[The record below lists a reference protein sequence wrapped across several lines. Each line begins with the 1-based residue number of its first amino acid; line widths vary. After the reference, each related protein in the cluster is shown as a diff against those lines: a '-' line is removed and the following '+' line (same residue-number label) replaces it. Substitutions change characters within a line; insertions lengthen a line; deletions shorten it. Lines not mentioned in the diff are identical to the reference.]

1 MDEGRRKELE
11 KLFIMDLDDAWRT
24 RLSPEEALL
33 IALWDRQFAEAKL
46 RLQQGENRK
55 ASQRASFLQWSQP
68 CAFFLQSISRT
79 YFTGSGGNP
88 QSENYSP
95 NQ

>member
-33 IALWDRQFAEAKL
+33 IALWDRQFAEAQL
-46 RLQQGENRK
+46 RLQQGKNRK
-55 ASQRASFLQWSQP
+55 ASQRASTKE
-68 CAFFLQSISRT
+68 CRMRFFTRKKQGEDFVFFVLTEVLDGVIVLV
-79 YFTGSGGNP
+79 Y
-88 QSENYSP
+88 
-95 NQ
+95 

>member
-33 IALWDRQFAEAKL
+33 IALWFAEAQL
-46 RLQQGENRK
+46 RLQQGKNRK
-55 ASQRASFLQWSQP
+55 ASQRASTKE
-68 CAFFLQSISRT
+68 C
-79 YFTGSGGNP
+79 
-88 QSENYSP
+88 E
-95 NQ
+95 

>member
-11 KLFIMDLDDAWRT
+11 KLFIMYPDDAWRT

-33 IALWDRQFAEAKL
+33 VALWDRQFAEARL

-55 ASQRASFLQWSQP
+55 ASKHASTKE
-68 CAFFLQSISRT
+68 C
-79 YFTGSGGNP
+79 
-88 QSENYSP
+88 E
-95 NQ
+95 

>member
-33 IALWDRQFAEAKL
+33 ISLWDRQFAEAQL
-46 RLQQGENRK
+46 RLQQGEIRK
-55 ASQRASFLQWSQP
+55 ASQRASTTE
-68 CAFFLQSISRT
+68 C
-79 YFTGSGGNP
+79 
-88 QSENYSP
+88 E
-95 NQ
+95 